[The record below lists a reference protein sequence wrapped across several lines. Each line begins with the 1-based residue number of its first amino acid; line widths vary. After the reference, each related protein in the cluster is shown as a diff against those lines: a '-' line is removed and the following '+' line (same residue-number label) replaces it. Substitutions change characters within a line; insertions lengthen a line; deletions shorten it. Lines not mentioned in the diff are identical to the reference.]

1 MTLEELI
8 VSVGINT
15 DELTTGAQGAA
26 DEVGGSL
33 GGIAALG
40 AGAAV
45 GGLFVMGL
53 TNAMDASAANTKL
66 ANQLGLSEQ
75 EAARAGDVAGEV
87 FSAGFGESI
96 GGVNDSIQAVVSS
109 VGGMGELTDAELK
122 SMTTS
127 ALMLAETF
135 ELDVADAAQAAG
147 AMINN
152 GLAKDGTEAFDVLTV
167 AAQNLPKQMLAD
179 IPATVNEYGKH
190 WSRIGLDA
198 QDAMGMMS
206 QYVKAG
212 GRDIDQAG
220 DVLHEFARITS
231 EETDKAADA
240 FKGLGLPA
248 KEMLAEIHKGG
259 EPAKKALQTTIEALR
274 GVDDQGKQ
282 SALAVELFGDMA
294 GEGADAL
301 WAMDPATAASSN
313 GMGDVK
319 GAAEAANAA
328 MAASPAQSMEAIMRT
343 LATTLGELL
352 GPALKIVGDFLAAH
366 PGLIKVLVPI
376 LLGLALA
383 IGIAV
388 IAQWAWNAA
397 LWAFPGTWIIA
408 GIIALIAIIILIV
421 VYWDEI
427 AAATGR
433 VWDWIVGKLGTAWQ
447 WIKDA
452 VAAAW
457 NWVVQKTTAAWNWI
471 VADVDEAV
479 DDLMRI
485 VNWIGAIPGKVAGW
499 FGQVV
504 SWIAGLPG
512 KIRSAA
518 SGMWDGISS
527 SFRSM
532 VNSLISG
539 WNNLS
544 FTIGGGSIMGVS
556 IPSLTLSTPNIPML
570 AEGGIT
576 TGATLAMIGE
586 GAEQEAVLP
595 LSKLDS
601 LLRSAAGPRRAG
613 DGGGNTIRVV
623 YDASG
628 GTSALRTAL
637 QEIVRIEAGGDV
649 QEAFGQ

>member
-1 MTLEELI
+1 MTLEELL
-8 VSVGINT
+8 VTVGINT

-40 AGAAV
+40 AGTAV

-66 ANQLGLSEQ
+66 ANQLDLNEA
-75 EAARAGDVAGEV
+75 EAARAGDIAGDV
-87 FSAGFGESI
+87 FSAGFGDSI
-96 GGVNDSIQAVVSS
+96 GTVSEALGAVTQNI
-109 VGGMGELTDAELK
+109 GGLGEATDAELDQ
-122 SMTTS
+122 MTRS
-127 ALMLAETF
+127 AVALADTFEYDVGEATQAVGTLIKTGMAKDGIEAFDLLTAAAQKLPPKLREEVPAMISEYGEFFDQLGMTGPDMMGMLAQAAQDPTFQIDKLGDAVKEFTLKLAETEAVKEPLK
-135 ELDVADAAQAAG
+135 ELGLNVKDIQALMNEG
-147 AMINN
+147 
-152 GLAKDGTEAFDVLTV
+152 KGTEAFDQVTTALKGVEDQTERTALQ
-167 AAQNLPKQMLAD
+167 AALFGGPGEDMGNSLL
-179 IPATVNEYGKH
+179 
-190 WSRIGLDA
+190 GLDA
-198 QDAMGMMS
+198 SGAAAATGLDD
-206 QYVKAG
+206 VAG
-212 GRDIDQAG
+212 AAKN
-220 DVLHEFARITS
+220 V
-231 EETDKAADA
+231 TDN
-240 FKGLGLPA
+240 
-248 KEMLAEIHKGG
+248 
-259 EPAKKALQTTIEALR
+259 
-274 GVDDQGKQ
+274 V
-282 SALAVELFGDMA
+282 
-294 GEGADAL
+294 
-301 WAMDPATAASSN
+301 AAS
-313 GMGDVK
+313 
-319 GAAEAANAA
+319 A
-328 MAASPAQSMEAIMRT
+328 SMESIMRT
-343 LATTLGELL
+343 LATTLGDMLA
-352 GPALKIVGDFLAAH
+352 PALKIVSDILREN
-366 PGLIKVLVPI
+366 PTLIKVLVPV

-388 IAQWAWNAA
+388 IAQWAWNTA

-408 GIIALIAIIILIV
+408 AIIALIAIIVLIV

-433 VWDWIVGKLGTAWQ
+433 VWDWIVAKLGAAWQ

-452 VAAAW
+452 VASVW
-457 NWVVQKTTAAWNWI
+457 NWVVQKTTAAWDWV
-471 VADVDEAV
+471 VADISNAISDVMA
-479 DDLMRI
+479 I
-485 VNWIGAIPGKVAGW
+485 VNWLAAIPGKVAGW

-504 SWIAGLPG
+504 SWIGGLPG

-570 AEGGIT
+570 AEGGVT

-601 LLRSAAGPRRAG
+601 MLSSARGVGRAG
-613 DGGGNTIRVV
+613 SGPVVLEIRSSGSDVDNFLVERLRNAVRVDG
-623 YDASG
+623 
-628 GTSALRTAL
+628 
-637 QEIVRIEAGGDV
+637 GGDV
-649 QEAFGQ
+649 QVLLGSQ

>member
-53 TNAMDASAANTKL
+53 TNAMDAQAANTKL
-66 ANQLGLSEQ
+66 ANQLGLTEA
-75 EAARAGDVAGEV
+75 EAARAGDVAGDV

-96 GGVNDSIQAVVSS
+96 DGVNEALGAVASNI
-109 VGGMGELTDAELK
+109 GGLGEATDAELDQ
-122 SMTTS
+122 MTKS
-127 ALMLAETF
+127 ALALADTF
-135 ELDVADAAQAAG
+135 NFDVAESTAAVG
-147 AMINN
+147 NLIKS
-152 GLAKDGTEAFDVLTV
+152 GLAKDGIEAFDLLAASASKLPPALREELPVLTKEYSEFFDQLGFTGPDMFGLLAEAAKNPIFEIDKVGDAIKELSLRLADTDAATEPLKELGLNVKDIQGLVNQGKGTEAFD
-167 AAQNLPKQMLAD
+167 Q
-179 IPATVNEYGKH
+179 I
-190 WSRIGLDA
+190 IG
-198 QDAMGMMS
+198 
-206 QYVKAG
+206 
-212 GRDIDQAG
+212 
-220 DVLHEFARITS
+220 
-231 EETDKAADA
+231 
-240 FKGLGLPA
+240 
-248 KEMLAEIHKGG
+248 
-259 EPAKKALQTTIEALR
+259 ALKD
-274 GVDDQGKQ
+274 VDDQTERTMLQ
-282 SALAVELFGDMA
+282 AALFGGPGEDMGNTLLELSA
-294 GEGADAL
+294 GGAA
-301 WAMDPATAASSN
+301 AAS
-313 GMGDVK
+313 GMDDAA
-319 GAAEAANAA
+319 GAAKGITDNV
-328 MAASPAQSMEAIMRT
+328 AASQSMESIMRT
-343 LATTLGELL
+343 LATTIGDMLA
-352 GPALKIVGDFLAAH
+352 PALEIVSNFLREN
-366 PGLIKVLVPI
+366 PTLIKVLVPI

-427 AAATGR
+427 AAATAR

-504 SWIAGLPG
+504 SWIGGLPG

-649 QEAFGQ
+649 QEAFGR